1 MNKKY
6 KVTIEL
12 TRSQYVYLMNRYNK
26 DERTNAN
33 LLAKIAILEVV
44 ASEAKKELDN
54 VQSSV

>member
-6 KVTIEL
+6 KVNIEL
-12 TRSQYVYLMNRYNK
+12 TRTQYVYLMNRYNK